1 VIYTDI
7 KMIWESVK
15 QPLRQA
21 LLFVYAYVLNWAFGW
36 VAKTIG
42 FEFSEEQK
50 IQLLAFGTPIV
61 WSILSAI
68 DNFLHR
74 KGKELEEEGTK
85 KKPVESLMTKGI
97 ARF

>member
-1 VIYTDI
+1 MDF

-21 LLFVYAYVLNWAFGW
+21 LLFAYSYGLNWAFGFITK
-36 VAKTIG
+36 VIG
-42 FEFSEEQK
+42 FEFTEEQK
-50 IQLLAFGTPIV
+50 IQLLAFGTPLV